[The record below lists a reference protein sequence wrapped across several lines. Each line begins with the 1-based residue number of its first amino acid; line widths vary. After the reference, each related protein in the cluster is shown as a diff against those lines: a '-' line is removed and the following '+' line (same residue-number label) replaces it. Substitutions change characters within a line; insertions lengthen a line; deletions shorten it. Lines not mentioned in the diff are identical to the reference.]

1 MERRRILLDTDIGP
15 DCDDAAAL
23 ALCILYA
30 RETGS
35 ELLGVMHCTSSPWG
49 VGAIR
54 SILRWYGAE
63 QTPVGTL
70 KDPGFLTGPAYEKYN
85 RPLAEEIPA
94 EARQA
99 PDCTRLY
106 REILAAQPDHSVEII
121 GVGPLRNLANL
132 LSSEADSV
140 SPLSG
145 WGLIAKKVAR
155 LTLMAGNFAPDC
167 TGPEWNVEM
176 DLTYARLILETWPGE
191 INLLGWEA
199 GADVIALREPHALSP
214 ENPVAQAYRLYAGGA
229 GRNSWDLCTVQWAM
243 HPDCPFYDPSA
254 PGLVTLDAQGVSR
267 WRPMPGGRH
276 RFLSLAAAPEEIAAD
291 MEKTLA
297 AFDLKKAARAG
308 N

>member
-1 MERRRILLDTDIGP
+1 MKNTTAPWRKKCPPRPGRLRTAPGCIGKFWRLSRI
-15 DCDDAAAL
+15 
-23 ALCILYA
+23 Y
-30 RETGS
+30 
-35 ELLGVMHCTSSPWG
+35 
-49 VGAIR
+49 
-54 SILRWYGAE
+54 
-63 QTPVGTL
+63 
-70 KDPGFLTGPAYEKYN
+70 
-85 RPLAEEIPA
+85 
-94 EARQA
+94 
-99 PDCTRLY
+99 
-106 REILAAQPDHSVEII
+106 SVEII

-176 DLTYARLILETWPGE
+176 DLTSARLILETWPGE

-243 HPDCPFYDPSA
+243 HPYCPFYDPSA

-276 RFLSLAAAPEEIAAD
+276 RFLSLGR
-291 MEKTLA
+291 
-297 AFDLKKAARAG
+297 RAG
-308 N
+308 GNRRGYGKNRRPLNRKEPGPGINRRAYAGCSLFHFSYSAAMTLSMGARPSSTSCTSASAETRASSSTAGVSVPMNS

>member
-1 MERRRILLDTDIGP
+1 MEKRRILLDTDIGP

-54 SILRWYGAE
+54 SILRWYAAE

-70 KDPGFLTGPAYEKYN
+70 SDPGFLAGPAYEKYN
-85 RPLAEEIPA
+85 RALAEEIPV

-99 PDCTRLY
+99 PDSTRLY
-106 REILAAQPDHSVEII
+106 REILACQPDHSVEII
-121 GVGPLRNLANL
+121 GIGPLRNLANL
-132 LSSEADSV
+132 LSSEADAI

-176 DLTYARLILETWPGE
+176 DLPSARVILDTWPGE

-199 GADVIALREPHALSP
+199 GERVIALREPNALAP
-214 ENPVAQAYRLYAGGA
+214 ENPVARAYRLYTGGA

-243 HPDCPFYDPSA
+243 LPRCPFYTPSEPGIIELDPA
-254 PGLVTLDAQGVSR
+254 GVTR

-276 RFLSLAAAPEEIAAD
+276 RFLSLAAAPDEIAAD
-291 MEKTLA
+291 MERTLA
-297 AFDLKKAARAG
+297 AFDLQKSARAES
-308 N
+308 

>member
-1 MERRRILLDTDIGP
+1 
-15 DCDDAAAL
+15 
-23 ALCILYA
+23 
-30 RETGS
+30 
-35 ELLGVMHCTSSPWG
+35 
-49 VGAIR
+49 
-54 SILRWYGAE
+54 
-63 QTPVGTL
+63 
-70 KDPGFLTGPAYEKYN
+70 
-85 RPLAEEIPA
+85 
-94 EARQA
+94 
-99 PDCTRLY
+99 
-106 REILAAQPDHSVEII
+106 
-121 GVGPLRNLANL
+121 
-132 LSSEADSV
+132 
-140 SPLSG
+140 
-145 WGLIAKKVAR
+145 
-155 LTLMAGNFAPDC
+155 MAGNFAPNC

-176 DLTYARLILETWPGE
+176 DLTSARLILETWPGE

-229 GRNSWDLCTVQWAM
+229 GRSSWDLCTVQWTM
-243 HPDCPFYDPSA
+243 LPNCPFYDPSA

>member
-85 RPLAEEIPA
+85 RPLAEEMPA

-176 DLTYARLILETWPGE
+176 DLTSARLILETWPGE

-229 GRNSWDLCTVQWAM
+229 GRTAGICARCNGPCIPIA
-243 HPDCPFYDPSA
+243 PSTTPPLPA
-254 PGLVTLDAQGVSR
+254 
-267 WRPMPGGRH
+267 W
-276 RFLSLAAAPEEIAAD
+276 
-291 MEKTLA
+291 
-297 AFDLKKAARAG
+297 
-308 N
+308 